1 MSTPELTLGTT
12 PRIGRRTRIRRR
24 FFRRPM
30 AVGGLV
36 LALLFG
42 LMAIFAPLI
51 APYSPGETDFAA
63 PLAGP
68 SADHLLGAD
77 ELGRDTFSRIVYGAR
92 ASMQVGVLSTALAML
107 VGVPLGLIA
116 GYFRGWS
123 DPVISRVT
131 DVLLAFPFIVVA
143 VGLAAIYG
151 ASLTNATIALGFS
164 AMPGIVRVTRGETLA
179 VREEDFVRA
188 AVANGAGDAV
198 ILRRHILPNLTST
211 LLVQAT
217 VTIPLA
223 ILGEALLSFLGL
235 GVQPPT
241 PSWGVMLSAAQPLL
255 SQAPMLGDLAGHRGR
270 ARDALVQP
278 ARRRPARRPRPPDD
292 TLMALLEVDELSV
305 RFDSDEGAVH
315 AVDRVSFSLAGGR
328 GARDGRR
335 VGLRQERDGD
345 VTAAAAAGLGDAVA
359 APCASSD
366 RDLLAP
372 TRRACATCGGARSPS
387 SSRSR

>member
-1 MSTPELTLGTT
+1 MSTPELTLGTA

-24 FFRRPM
+24 FLRRPM
-30 AVGGLV
+30 AVTGLV
-36 LALLFG
+36 LALLFT

-51 APYSPGETDFAA
+51 APYAPGETDFAA

-68 SADHLLGAD
+68 SAEHLLGTD

-92 ASMQVGVLSTALAML
+92 ASMQVGLLSTALAML
-107 VGVPLGLIA
+107 VGVPLGLIS

-123 DPVISRVT
+123 DPVISRIT

-151 ASLTNATIALGFS
+151 ASLTNATIALGFA

-179 VREEDFVRA
+179 LREEDFVRA
-188 AVANGAGDAV
+188 AVANGAGDTT

-255 SQAPMLGDLAGHRGR
+255 SQAPMLAVWPGIAVALATLAFNLLGD
-270 ARDALVQP
+270 
-278 ARRRPARRPRPPDD
+278 
-292 TLMALLEVDELSV
+292 
-305 RFDSDEGAVH
+305 
-315 AVDRVSFSLAGGR
+315 
-328 GARDGRR
+328 
-335 VGLRQERDGD
+335 GLRD
-345 VTAAAAAGLGDAVA
+345 VLD
-359 APCASSD
+359 P
-366 RDLLAP
+366 RM
-372 TRRACATCGGARSPS
+372 TR
-387 SSRSR
+387 